1 MATQPAFNIYEIS
14 ETARN
19 LTSAEKRA
27 LLQLREDGKGNY
39 DPSLSRARRSL
50 VKKGLADEPMAL
62 GFGRTMIACVQ
73 HPTPLGIEVQHYFGS
88 AA

>member
-1 MATQPAFNIYEIS
+1 MTFSIYEIS
-14 ETARN
+14 EVARK
-19 LTSAEKRA
+19 LTPAEKRA
-27 LLQLREDGKGNY
+27 LLQLREDGKGDY
-39 DPSLSRARRSL
+39 DPTLTRARSSL
-50 VKKGLADEPMAL
+50 AKKGLADSPMAL